1 MRNVSR
7 IMIPIPINPCRIDQ
21 SIDCAAM
28 TLKQY
33 RDGHHKHVIS
43 PSRPFPFKGARNET
57 GHYGYVHDP
66 CILIRRPLPLQQVE
80 EICHALPGNGT
91 EGRAG
96 QLIADH
102 LIVFGDHPSPKCRP
116 SNNAHPE
123 TAGVAKL
130 RIFCS
135 LYTYP
140 GGNNL
145 TDAIRE
151 TWGKDCDGFLAASSE
166 TLASHATVD
175 ISHFG
180 RPNVYDSIWNR
191 VQSAIVYIY
200 ENFLFDY
207 DFFYFCGDDTFLIV
221 ENLRYFLESKAV
233 QNATETNKPFHAGV
247 WLHPI
252 WRADKPHGFYY
263 TGGGGGYVLNRAA
276 LELLV
281 HNLSNETIDCQ
292 QSNEQSAEDFH
303 VGLCL
308 WNYGNISSFDT
319 TDHLARN
326 RFHLS
331 DPNTLVTGGSDKWKR
346 WWGKQVSQLRQM
358 DQYSHLNQMQVYG
371 VQSVSPESISF
382 HKIGDPH
389 YMRRLYLLFHPEI
402 AHEYCPNWQQ
412 KS

>member
-1 MRNVSR
+1 M
-7 IMIPIPINPCRIDQ
+7 
-21 SIDCAAM
+21 
-28 TLKQY
+28 
-33 RDGHHKHVIS
+33 
-43 PSRPFPFKGARNET
+43 
-57 GHYGYVHDP
+57 
-66 CILIRRPLPLQQVE
+66 
-80 EICHALPGNGT
+80 
-91 EGRAG
+91 
-96 QLIADH
+96 
-102 LIVFGDHPSPKCRP
+102 
-116 SNNAHPE
+116 
-123 TAGVAKL
+123 
-130 RIFCS
+130 
-135 LYTYP
+135 
-140 GGNNL
+140 
-145 TDAIRE
+145 
-151 TWGKDCDGFLAASSE
+151 
-166 TLASHATVD
+166 
-175 ISHFG
+175 
-180 RPNVYDSIWNR
+180 
-191 VQSAIVYIY
+191 
-200 ENFLFDY
+200 
-207 DFFYFCGDDTFLIV
+207 
-221 ENLRYFLESKAV
+221 
-233 QNATETNKPFHAGV
+233 
-247 WLHPI
+247 
-252 WRADKPHGFYY
+252 
-263 TGGGGGYVLNRAA
+263 
-276 LELLV
+276 

>member
-1 MRNVSR
+1 MRTSLVRRFVFYVLAVACTSLVQFRWMTNVSR

-57 GHYGYVHDP
+57 GHFGYVHDP

-175 ISHFG
+175 ISHF
-180 RPNVYDSIWNR
+180 WM
-191 VQSAIVYIY
+191 
-200 ENFLFDY
+200 
-207 DFFYFCGDDTFLIV
+207 
-221 ENLRYFLESKAV
+221 
-233 QNATETNKPFHAGV
+233 TEP
-247 WLHPI
+247 L
-252 WRADKPHGFYY
+252 
-263 TGGGGGYVLNRAA
+263 
-276 LELLV
+276 
-281 HNLSNETIDCQ
+281 
-292 QSNEQSAEDFH
+292 
-303 VGLCL
+303 
-308 WNYGNISSFDT
+308 
-319 TDHLARN
+319 
-326 RFHLS
+326 
-331 DPNTLVTGGSDKWKR
+331 
-346 WWGKQVSQLRQM
+346 
-358 DQYSHLNQMQVYG
+358 
-371 VQSVSPESISF
+371 
-382 HKIGDPH
+382 
-389 YMRRLYLLFHPEI
+389 
-402 AHEYCPNWQQ
+402 
-412 KS
+412 